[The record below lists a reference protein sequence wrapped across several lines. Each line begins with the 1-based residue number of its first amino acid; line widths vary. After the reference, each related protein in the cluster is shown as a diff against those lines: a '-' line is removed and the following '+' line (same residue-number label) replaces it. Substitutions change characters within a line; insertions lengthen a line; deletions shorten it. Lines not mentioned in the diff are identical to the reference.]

1 MKGIEFATIKAN
13 VSYDHETG
21 VFRWRISKKG
31 HKREGDIAGG
41 TADRGYHRIKIDQH
55 TYFAHRLAWLFFYGE
70 EPAGD
75 IRHKDGNRGNNRI
88 SNLYVCQPK

>member
-1 MKGIEFATIKAN
+1 MNRTEIETIKSN
-13 VSYDHETG
+13 VSYNPKTG
-21 VFRWRISKKG
+21 VFLWRITKRG

-41 TADRGYHRIKIDQH
+41 TADRGYRRIKIDQH

-70 EPAGD
+70 EPGGD
-75 IRHKDGNRGNNRI
+75 ISHKDGNRGNNRI